1 MTGPVSTLPRSKGF
15 SVIEITVV
23 SALMSFLVLLI
34 SGAWSGMGRPSADA
48 IVRCRV
54 VQEANLAVDSLT
66 RDLGGSLQG
75 QTTGERKL
83 GRMVGRTVVGGSQLR
98 LCFDGEPIN
107 AIPDWNAPD
116 TVITYD
122 VQANRLVRSNL
133 QTGTAFTVAANVDQM
148 QLTELPD
155 GVRIDLTFTY
165 RDITR
170 TYSII
175 AKSP

>member
-1 MTGPVSTLPRSKGF
+1 MNGPFVTLPRSKGF

-34 SGAWSGMGRPSADA
+34 SGAWRGMGRPSANA

-54 VQEANLAVDSLT
+54 VQEANLAVDSLA
-66 RDLGGSLQG
+66 RDLGGSLPG
-75 QTTGERKL
+75 QTTGKRKL
-83 GRMVGRTVVGGSQLR
+83 GRMVGRMVVDGSQLR
-98 LCFDGEPIN
+98 LCFDGEPVN
-107 AIPDWNAPD
+107 TVPEWGAPD

-122 VQANRLVRSNL
+122 VQANRLVRSNQ
-133 QTGTAFTVAANVDQM
+133 QTGTAFTVAANVNQM
-148 QLTELPD
+148 QLTELAD
-155 GVRIDLTFTY
+155 GVRIDLVFTY

-175 AKSP
+175 TKDP